1 MIADIIIIAIVG
13 VLFVLCIR
21 KQIVDHKKGIPSCG
35 LSCGGCTSSSSCNG
49 DSCSCQQTEIPE
61 RFRAKKTAGKERT

>member
-35 LSCGGCTSSSSCNG
+35 LNCGHCTSSSSCSG
-49 DSCSCQQTEIPE
+49 DSCSCQTTEIPE
-61 RFRAKKTAGKERT
+61 RFRAKTTAGKERK